1 MSFYSVAAFSTIS
14 WQSQEPLVFIEPGVN
29 AFTVTVDD
37 IDALVS
43 RLKAEGIRIDAVNQL
58 DGSDA
63 HIVGRLGS

>member
-29 AFTVTVDD
+29 AFTVTTQD
-37 IDALVS
+37 IEALVS

-58 DGSDA
+58 DGA
-63 HIVGRLGS
+63 HSPIA